1 MGITGFPSLPH
12 PSLMASRL
20 QSTSL
25 HRNVGLAVVRL
36 EQWAKNPWRRSSLIL
51 IVLLT
56 GFWLGSAIGSIGG
69 ALALMDPVGALVT
82 VTIWEVMVRLRRQW
96 PPSRRAALARQL
108 LDMLR
113 LGLLYGLLLEGFKLL

>member
-1 MGITGFPSLPH
+1 
-12 PSLMASRL
+12 MASRL

>member
-1 MGITGFPSLPH
+1 
-12 PSLMASRL
+12 MASRL
-20 QSTSL
+20 QSTRI
-25 HRNVGLAVVRL
+25 HQNFGLAVERL
-36 EQWAKNPWRRSSLIL
+36 EHWAQNPWRRVSLIL

-82 VTIWEVMVRLRRQW
+82 VTLWELMVRLRRQW
-96 PPSRRAALARQL
+96 PSSKRSALPRQL

-113 LGLLYGLLLEGFKLL
+113 FGLLYGLLLEGFKLL